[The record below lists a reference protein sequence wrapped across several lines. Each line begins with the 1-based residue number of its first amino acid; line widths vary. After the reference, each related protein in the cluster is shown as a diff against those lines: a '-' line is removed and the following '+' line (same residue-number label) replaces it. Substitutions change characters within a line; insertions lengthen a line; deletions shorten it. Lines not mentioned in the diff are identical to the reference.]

1 MRKIILMTSMS
12 LDGYIE
18 GPDRQIDWHF
28 VDDEV
33 HRHMN
38 DEVRAMG
45 GFLEGRVTYELMEE
59 FWPTADADPANAG
72 PMADFAGIWRD
83 TPKYVYSRTLQRV
96 GDNATI
102 VRDVVPEQVAALKAA
117 PGGDLGL
124 GGTGWPPRSWPTTWW
139 TRTGSTY
146 TRYGSA
152 AAPRCSR
159 NWTADRC
166 RCAWRAHTS
175 SATAWCNC
183 ATPARKSP
191 AWPEGPPEG
200 PPRGHR
206 RTRSRSGGPGQPAAA
221 SSPLRV
227 LCRWALGPFRPVIST
242 VLPRWA

>member
-124 GGTGWPPRSWPTTWW
+124 GGARL
-139 TRTGSTY
+139 
-146 TRYGSA
+146 A
-152 AAPRCSR
+152 AAFL
-159 NWTADRC
+159 
-166 RCAWRAHTS
+166 AHDLVD
-175 SATAWCNC
+175 AYRIYVHPVRIGRGA
-183 ATPARKSP
+183 PLF
-191 AWPEGPPEG
+191 PELD
-200 PPRGHR
+200 
-206 RTRSRSGGPGQPAAA
+206 GGPV
-221 SSPLRV
+221 PLRLEGTHV
-227 LCRWALGPFRPVIST
+227 FGNGVVQLRYARP
-242 VLPRWA
+242 